1 MSSENM
7 DNNLNRAGIKDY
19 STRYSKKLIDTY
31 FKSNKSITG
40 GDIKSLAD
48 ISQINL
54 FVIKNL
60 FEEWQKETD
69 NLKSNY
75 FDYQS
80 EGVKSA
86 LTEFMNVL
94 SRNISIKKD
103 HFEPL
108 LIRAVEESVLLI
120 FSPYDFYTHLAEH
133 SNGEM
138 TLENLKRT
146 LKYVR
151 VNKNLLENLVQTMEE
166 RKLDKVNDSTYADLI
181 NEVFQNIQASP
192 DDIGVYF
199 DNFSKIEPLQESD
212 IYGVLMDEKP
222 AVEPAPI
229 EAEAE
234 EKEEGPSISKVEPT
248 EDEDLKTINDIH
260 ASEAEEPTIAE
271 IHQTKGIDNLN
282 AAMSIN
288 QRFMFKNALFNGDD
302 KAFEDTIAH
311 IENCRSKEEAMKYIY
326 KEFPQWNIE
335 SEEFEEFVELIEKR
349 LK

>member
-31 FKSNKSITG
+31 FKSNTSITG

-69 NLKSNY
+69 NLKSDY
-75 FDYQS
+75 FDYKS
-80 EGVKSA
+80 EQVKSA

-94 SRNISIKKD
+94 SRNISINKD

-138 TLENLKRT
+138 TLQNLKRT

-151 VNKNLLENLVQTMEE
+151 VNKNLLESLTQIMEE

-192 DDIGVYF
+192 DDIGIYF

-212 IYGVLMDEKP
+212 IYGVLINERTT
-222 AVEPAPI
+222 EESEPI
-229 EAEAE
+229 EEVE
-234 EKEEGPSISKVEPT
+234 DDPSISKVDPT
-248 EDEDLKTINDIH
+248 DENLKTINEIH
-260 ASEAEEPTIAE
+260 AAEAEEPTIAE
-271 IHQTKGIDNLN
+271 VHQTKGIDNLN

-288 QRFMFKNALFNGDD
+288 QRFMFKNALFSGDD

-311 IENCRSKEEAMKYIY
+311 LESCGSKEEAMKYIY

-349 LK
+349 LN